1 MVVIGDFFVFV
12 AFFSLSLVG
21 GGGGGGFWSTCLC
34 ST

>member
-1 MVVIGDFFVFV
+1 MGFFVFV
-12 AFFSLSLVG
+12 AFFPLSLV